1 MKIIGI
7 VINTLIIV
15 GGMGVAFVAG
25 SIFGYS
31 MVKSE
36 NKSRPYTYYW
46 PNYNPY
52 KNYKKEEKENE
63 EN

>member
-1 MKIIGI
+1 MKTIGT

-15 GGMGVAFVAG
+15 GGMVAAFVTG

-31 MVKSE
+31 IVKSE

-52 KNYKKEEKENE
+52 KNYKKEEKEDE